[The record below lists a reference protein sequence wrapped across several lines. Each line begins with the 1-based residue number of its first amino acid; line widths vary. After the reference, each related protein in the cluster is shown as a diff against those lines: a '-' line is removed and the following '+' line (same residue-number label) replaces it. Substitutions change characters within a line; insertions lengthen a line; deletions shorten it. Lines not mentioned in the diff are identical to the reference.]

1 MEIEVKGHSGCNIE
15 IVREDNDLFI
25 YKSSR
30 DTKYLPRLVMQAEKQ
45 RKAAQEEYQHVRI
58 PNIYN
63 VEQDAEHVSVKME
76 YVYSRNF
83 IEYFETAGFEQI
95 RYFIDALI
103 RFIEKELSGSP
114 MQSIPTSTTMD
125 KFLDVERKINANPL
139 LKDDPDIKEILLK
152 ARKRMN
158 ILCEQP
164 TIDIPVGV
172 CHGDLTFSNILFNG
186 NNYYLIDFLDSFIE
200 SPLMDIVKIRQDS
213 RHLWS
218 QLMYVKPYDK
228 LRLKI
233 ICEKIDT
240 EIDRYFSRYS
250 WYRRYYQDYQLLN
263 LLRILQYAK
272 ETKVVDYLKRETL
285 PQQTHPLPVGR
296 GEDTSK
302 DTMGVQA
309 NCPPPLQGG
318 AGGGSVRPFSL
329 IIPAAADNAA
339 QPDAMP
345 YVFSLDQSG
354 IMLCIRSIQGLNLE
368 VFDSIYFT
376 ILRKHAQMF
385 CLDELFKLQFK
396 RLGMDNAHLVILDEP
411 TKSQVETVQQ
421 TLKQEN
427 IGGAIFVK
435 DADGYFTG
443 EVRRE
448 NGVAVFALENLEMVD
463 PRHKS
468 YVSLDDMYYVTN
480 IIEKRIVSHYFN
492 VGGICLEDVGLFQ
505 SYYRRLLEM
514 SDDGR
519 MCMSH
524 VVYAMLLD
532 KLKFRP
538 IMAEDYID
546 YGTESLFNY
555 HQFHP

>member
-1 MEIEVKGHSGCNIE
+1 MEIEVKGHSGCSID

-30 DTKYLPRLVMQAEKQ
+30 DKKYLFRLVLQAEKQ
-45 RKAAQEEYQHVRI
+45 QKASMEEYQHVRI
-58 PNIYN
+58 PRIFN

-103 RFIEKELSGSP
+103 LFIEKELKGSAI
-114 MQSIPTSTTMD
+114 QSVPTSVTME
-125 KFLDVERKINANPL
+125 KFLDVEQKIGFNPL
-139 LKDDPDIKEILLK
+139 LKDNADIKDILQIVK
-152 ARKRMN
+152 GR
-158 ILCEQP
+158 IDDLCSQSS
-164 TIDIPVGV
+164 IDIPVGI

-213 RHLWS
+213 HHLWS

-233 ICEKIDT
+233 ICEKIDH
-240 EIDRYFSRYS
+240 EIDRYFSKYE
-250 WYRRYYQDYQLLN
+250 WYRNYYEIYQLLN
-263 LLRILQYAK
+263 LLRILQYVK
-272 ETKVVDYLKRETL
+272 ESKVVDYLKVELYRIL
-285 PQQTHPLPVGR
+285 NQTQTIEPESLTKCD
-296 GEDTSK
+296 DTKSE
-302 DTMGVQA
+302 
-309 NCPPPLQGG
+309 
-318 AGGGSVRPFSL
+318 FSL
-329 IIPAAADNAA
+329 IVPVAADNAS
-339 QPDAMP
+339 QPDTMP

-354 IMLCIRSIQGLNLE
+354 IMLCIRSIQGLNLSA
-368 VFDSIYFT
+368 FNNIYFT
-376 ILRKHAQMF
+376 ILRKHAQLF
-385 CLDELFKLQFK
+385 SLDEMFKLQFK
-396 RLGMDNAHLVILDEP
+396 RLGLNNAHLVILDNP
-411 TKSQVETVQQ
+411 TMSQVETVHQ
-421 TLKQEN
+421 TLVQAN
-427 IGGAIFVK
+427 INGSIFIK

-492 VGGICLEDVGLFQ
+492 VGGICLESANLFQ
-505 SYYRRLLEM
+505 HYYRHLQQI
-514 SDDGR
+514 SDDGK

-524 VVYAMLLD
+524 IVYAMLLN

-538 IMAEDYID
+538 IMAKDYID

-555 HQFHP
+555 HIFHK

>member
-1 MEIEVKGHSGCNIE
+1 MMEIEVKGHSGCSID

-30 DTKYLPRLVMQAEKQ
+30 DKKYLSRLILQAEKQ
-45 RKAAQEEYQHVRI
+45 QKASMEEYQHVRI
-58 PNIYN
+58 PQIFN

-95 RYFIDALI
+95 KYFIDALI
-103 RFIEKELSGSP
+103 LFIEREIKRSVI
-114 MQSIPTSTTMD
+114 QNVPTSVTME
-125 KFLDVERKINANPL
+125 KFLDVAQKINSNAL
-139 LKDDPDIKEILLK
+139 LKDDLDIKDILHK
-152 ARKRMN
+152 AKER
-158 ILCEQP
+158 IDTLCTQP
-164 TIDIPVGV
+164 SITIPVGI

-213 RHLWS
+213 YHLWS
-218 QLMYVKPYDK
+218 QLMYIKPYDK

-233 ICEKIDT
+233 ICEKIDN
-240 EIDRYFSRYS
+240 EIDNYFSKYK
-250 WYRRYYQDYQLLN
+250 WYKEYYKNYQLLN
-263 LLRILQYAK
+263 LLRILQYVK
-272 ETKVVDYLKRETL
+272 EPKVVDYLKIEIKRILHEA
-285 PQQTHPLPVGR
+285 
-296 GEDTSK
+296 
-302 DTMGVQA
+302 QA
-309 NCPPPLQGG
+309 TKQESPTKFNDINNE
-318 AGGGSVRPFSL
+318 FSL
-329 IIPAAADNAA
+329 IVPVAADNAS
-339 QPDAMP
+339 QSNAMP

-368 VFDSIYFT
+368 TFDNIYFT
-376 ILRKHAQMF
+376 ILRKHAQLF
-385 CLDELFKLQFK
+385 CLDEMFKLQFK
-396 RLGMDNAHLVILDEP
+396 RLGLNNAHLVILDNP

-421 TLKQEN
+421 TLTQEG
-427 IGGAIFVK
+427 IKGSIFVK
-435 DADGYFTG
+435 DADGFFTG

-480 IIEKRIVSHYFN
+480 IIEKRIISHYFN
-492 VGGICLEDVGLFQ
+492 VGGICLENTDTFQ
-505 SYYRRLLEM
+505 YYYRHLLEM
-514 SDDGR
+514 SDDGK

-524 VVYAMLLD
+524 IVYAMLLD

-538 IMAEDYID
+538 IMAKDYKD
-546 YGTESLFNY
+546 YGTELLFNY
-555 HQFHP
+555 HNMHK

>member
-1 MEIEVKGHSGCNIE
+1 MMEIEVKGHSGCSID

-25 YKSSR
+25 YKSSH
-30 DTKYLPRLVMQAEKQ
+30 DKKYLTRLVSQAEKQ
-45 RKAAQEEYQHVRI
+45 QKASMEEYQHMRI
-58 PNIYN
+58 PQIFN

-95 RYFIDALI
+95 KYFIDALI
-103 RFIEKELSGSP
+103 LFVEREIKGSVI
-114 MQSIPTSTTMD
+114 QKVPTSVTM
-125 KFLDVERKINANPL
+125 KKYLDVELKINSNPL
-139 LKDDPDIKEILLK
+139 LKEDIDIKGILQK
-152 ARKRMN
+152 VKERIDA
-158 ILCEQP
+158 LCIQP
-164 TIDIPVGV
+164 FINIPVGI

-213 RHLWS
+213 FHLWS

-233 ICEKIDT
+233 ICAKIDK
-240 EIDRYFSRYS
+240 EIDKYFSKYE
-250 WYRRYYQDYQLLN
+250 WYLNYYKDYQLLN
-263 LLRILQYAK
+263 LLRILQYVK
-272 ETKVVDYLKRETL
+272 ESKVVDYLKVEIYRIL
-285 PQQTHPLPVGR
+285 NQT
-296 GEDTSK
+296 
-302 DTMGVQA
+302 QA
-309 NCPPPLQGG
+309 TEPESLTKCDN
-318 AGGGSVRPFSL
+318 ATKEFSL
-329 IIPAAADNAA
+329 IVPVAADNAS

-354 IMLCIRSIQGLNLE
+354 IMLCIRSIQGLNLDT
-368 VFDSIYFT
+368 FDNIYFT
-376 ILRKHAQMF
+376 ILHKHAQLF
-385 CLDELFKLQFK
+385 CLDEIFKLQFK
-396 RLGMDNAHLVILDEP
+396 RLGLNNAHLVILNKP

-421 TLKQEN
+421 TLTKEN
-427 IGGAIFVK
+427 IKGAIFIK
-435 DADGYFTG
+435 DADGFFTG

-492 VGGICLEDVGLFQ
+492 VGGICLENTDLFQ
-505 SYYRRLLEM
+505 YYYRQLLEM
-514 SDDGR
+514 SDDGK

-524 VVYAMLLD
+524 IIYAMLLN

-538 IMAEDYID
+538 IMAKDYID
-546 YGTESLFNY
+546 YGTELLYNY
-555 HQFHP
+555 HIFHK

>member
-1 MEIEVKGHSGCNIE
+1 MEIEVKGHSGCNID
-15 IVREDNDLFI
+15 IVREGNDLFV
-25 YKSSR
+25 YKSSH
-30 DTKYLPRLVMQAEKQ
+30 DKEYLSRLLLQADKQ
-45 RKAAQEEYQHVRI
+45 REASKKEYQHMRI
-58 PNIYN
+58 PQIFN

-95 RYFIDALI
+95 QYFIDALI
-103 RFIEKELSGSP
+103 LFIERELKGSA
-114 MQSIPTSTTMD
+114 MQRVSTSVTMD
-125 KFLDVERKINANPL
+125 KFIDVEKKIFSNPL
-139 LKDDPDIKEILLK
+139 IKDDPSIKDLLQRS
-152 ARKRMN
+152 RKRMEA
-158 ILCEQP
+158 LCEQP
-164 TIDIPVGV
+164 SIDIPIGI

-233 ICEKIDT
+233 ICEKIDN
-240 EIDRYFSRYS
+240 EIDRYFSRYE
-250 WYRRYYQDYQLLN
+250 WYKRYYNDYQLLN

-272 ETKVVDYLKRETL
+272 GTKVVEYLKEEIEKSQHPH
-285 PQQTHPLPVGR
+285 PQPLPVREGNN
-296 GEDTSK
+296 S
-302 DTMGVQA
+302 
-309 NCPPPLQGG
+309 PQG
-318 AGGGSVRPFSL
+318 PFSL
-329 IIPAAADNAA
+329 IIPAAADNAS
-339 QPDAMP
+339 QPDSMP
-345 YVFSLDQSG
+345 YVFSLDHSG
-354 IMLCIRSIQGLNLE
+354 IMLCIRSIQGLNLNA
-368 VFDSIYFT
+368 FDNIYFT

-396 RLGMDNAHLVILDEP
+396 RLGLSNVSLVILDHP

-421 TLKQEN
+421 TLTQEN
-427 IGGAIFVK
+427 IKGSIFVK
-435 DADGYFTG
+435 DADGYFTS
-443 EVRRE
+443 EVLRE

-492 VGGICLEDVGLFQ
+492 VGGICLEDTVLFQ
-505 SYYRRLLEM
+505 HYYKRLLQM
-514 SDDGR
+514 SIDGR

-524 VVYAMLLD
+524 IVYAMLLD

-538 IMAEDYID
+538 IMAKEYID

-555 HQFHP
+555 HKFHQ

>member
-15 IVREDNDLFI
+15 IVREENDLFI
-25 YKSSR
+25 YKTSS
-30 DTKYLPRLVMQAEKQ
+30 DPKYLSRLVLQAEKQ
-45 RKAAQEEYQHVRI
+45 RKASQEEYQHVRI
-58 PNIYN
+58 PHIFR
-63 VEQDAEHVSVKME
+63 VEQDADHVAIKME

-95 RYFIDALI
+95 QYFIDALI
-103 RFIEKELSGSP
+103 LFIERELKGSP
-114 MQSIPTSTTMD
+114 MQSVPTSVTMD

-139 LKDDPDIKEILLK
+139 LKDDPAIQDILLMAK
-152 ARKRMN
+152 ERMEA
-158 ILCEQP
+158 LCRCP
-164 TIDIPVGV
+164 SIDIPVGV

-213 RHLWS
+213 HHLWS

-233 ICEKIDT
+233 ICEKIDN
-240 EIDRYFSRYS
+240 EIDRYFNRYE
-250 WYRRYYQDYQLLN
+250 WYQHYYDDYQLLN

-272 ETKVVDYLKRETL
+272 EPKVVEYLKKEIDGQKIQDVQRESPSPIS
-285 PQQTHPLPVGR
+285 PQ
-296 GEDTSK
+296 
-302 DTMGVQA
+302 VQ
-309 NCPPPLQGG
+309 NL
-318 AGGGSVRPFSL
+318 SL

-354 IMLCIRSIQGLNLE
+354 IMLCIRSIQGLNLNS
-368 VFDSIYFT
+368 FDNIYFT
-376 ILRKHAQMF
+376 ILRKHAEAF
-385 CLDELFKLQFK
+385 CLDELFSLQFK
-396 RLGMDNAHLVILDEP
+396 RLGMKNAHLVILDHP
-411 TKSQVETVQQ
+411 TRSQVETVEQ
-421 TLKQEN
+421 TLKQEG
-427 IGGAIFVK
+427 IQGAIFVK
-435 DADGYFTG
+435 DADGYFSG
-443 EVRRE
+443 EVHRE

-492 VGGICLEDVGLFQ
+492 VGGICLEDTDLFLH
-505 SYYRRLLEM
+505 YYRRLLPM
-514 SDDGR
+514 SDNGR
-519 MCMSH
+519 LCMSH

-538 IMAEDYID
+538 IMAKDYID

-555 HQFHP
+555 HRLHR

>member
-1 MEIEVKGHSGCNIE
+1 MMEIEVKGHSGCNID
-15 IVREDNDLFI
+15 IVRENNDLFI

-30 DTKYLPRLVMQAEKQ
+30 NKKYLSRLVLQAEKQ
-45 RKAAQEEYQHVRI
+45 QKASKVEYQHVRI
-58 PNIYN
+58 PQIFN

-103 RFIEKELSGSP
+103 LFIEKELKDSAI
-114 MQSIPTSTTMD
+114 QSVHTSVTME
-125 KFLDVERKINANPL
+125 KYLDVEQKICSNPLIKDNANI
-139 LKDDPDIKEILLK
+139 KDILQIAKERIET
-152 ARKRMN
+152 
-158 ILCEQP
+158 LCEQE
-164 TIDIPVGV
+164 TIDIPVGI

-213 RHLWS
+213 YHLWS

-233 ICEKIDT
+233 ICEKIDH
-240 EIDRYFSRYS
+240 EIDRYFSKYK
-250 WYRRYYQDYQLLN
+250 WYRNYYKDYQILN

-272 ETKVVDYLKRETL
+272 EPKVVDYLITEIYRIL
-285 PQQTHPLPVGR
+285 NPAQTTGPESLTKND
-296 GEDTSK
+296 DT
-302 DTMGVQA
+302 TNG
-309 NCPPPLQGG
+309 
-318 AGGGSVRPFSL
+318 FSL
-329 IIPAAADNAA
+329 IIPVAADNAS

-354 IMLCIRSIQGLNLE
+354 IMLCIRSIQGLNLDI
-368 VFDSIYFT
+368 FDNIYFT
-376 ILRKHAQMF
+376 ILSKHAQLF
-385 CLDELFKLQFK
+385 CLDEIFMLQFK
-396 RLGMDNAHLVILDEP
+396 RLGLNNAHLVILDNP
-411 TKSQVETVQQ
+411 TMSQVETVQQ
-421 TLKQEN
+421 TLIQEN
-427 IGGAIFVK
+427 INGAIFIK

-443 EVRRE
+443 DVRRE

-492 VGGICLEDVGLFQ
+492 VGGICLENTDLFQ
-505 SYYRRLLEM
+505 QYYRHLLQISE
-514 SDDGR
+514 DGK

-524 VVYAMLLD
+524 VVYAMLLN

-555 HQFHP
+555 HIFHK

>member
-1 MEIEVKGHSGCNIE
+1 MEIEVKGHSGCNID
-15 IVREDNDLFI
+15 IVREGNDLFV
-25 YKSSR
+25 YKSSH
-30 DTKYLPRLVMQAEKQ
+30 DKEYLSRLLLQADKQ
-45 RKAAQEEYQHVRI
+45 REASKKEYQHMRI
-58 PNIYN
+58 PQIFN
-63 VEQDAEHVSVKME
+63 VEQDAEHVSIKME

-95 RYFIDALI
+95 QYFIDALI
-103 RFIEKELSGSP
+103 LFIERELKVSA
-114 MQSIPTSTTMD
+114 MQHVSTSMTMD
-125 KFLDVERKINANPL
+125 KFNGVEKKILSNPL
-139 LKDDPDIKEILLK
+139 IKDDPSIKDLLQK
-152 ARKRMN
+152 SRKR
-158 ILCEQP
+158 IDTLCEQSF
-164 TIDIPVGV
+164 IDIPVGF

-233 ICEKIDT
+233 ICEKIDN
-240 EIDRYFSRYS
+240 EIDRYFSRYE
-250 WYRRYYQDYQLLN
+250 WYKRYYNDYQLLN

-272 ETKVVDYLKRETL
+272 GAKVVEYLKEEIEKS
-285 PQQTHPLPVGR
+285 QQPHPRPLPVREGNNSPQ
-296 GEDTSK
+296 E
-302 DTMGVQA
+302 
-309 NCPPPLQGG
+309 
-318 AGGGSVRPFSL
+318 PFSL
-329 IIPAAADNAA
+329 IIPAAADNAS

-345 YVFSLDQSG
+345 YVFSLDHSG
-354 IMLCIRSIQGLNLE
+354 IMLCIRSIQGLNLNA
-368 VFDSIYFT
+368 FDNIYFT

-396 RLGMDNAHLVILDEP
+396 RLGLSNASLVILDHP

-421 TLKQEN
+421 TLTQEN
-427 IGGAIFVK
+427 IKGSIFVK
-435 DADGYFTG
+435 DADGFFTG
-443 EVRRE
+443 EVLRE

-492 VGGICLEDVGLFQ
+492 VGGICLEDTVLFQ
-505 SYYRRLLEM
+505 HYYKRLLQM
-514 SDDGR
+514 SIDGR

-524 VVYAMLLD
+524 IVYAMLLD

-538 IMAEDYID
+538 IMAKEYID

-555 HQFHP
+555 HKFHQ

>member
-1 MEIEVKGHSGCNIE
+1 MEIEVKGHSGCSID

-25 YKSSR
+25 YKSSH
-30 DTKYLPRLVMQAEKQ
+30 DKKYLTRLVSQAEKQ
-45 RKAAQEEYQHVRI
+45 QKASMEEYQHVRI
-58 PNIYN
+58 PQIFN

-95 RYFIDALI
+95 KYFIDALI
-103 RFIEKELSGSP
+103 LFVEREIKGSVI
-114 MQSIPTSTTMD
+114 QKVPTAVTM
-125 KFLDVERKINANPL
+125 KKYLDVEQKINSNPL
-139 LKDDPDIKEILLK
+139 LKDDIDIKDILQK
-152 ARKRMN
+152 AKGQ
-158 ILCEQP
+158 IDALCTQP
-164 TIDIPVGV
+164 SLNIPVGI

-213 RHLWS
+213 YHLWS

-233 ICEKIDT
+233 ICEKIDK
-240 EIDRYFSRYS
+240 EIDKYFSKYE
-250 WYRRYYQDYQLLN
+250 WYLNYYKDYQLLN
-263 LLRILQYAK
+263 LLRILQYVK
-272 ETKVVDYLKRETL
+272 ESKVVDYLKVEIYRILNQAQAKE
-285 PQQTHPLPVGR
+285 PEPLTKC
-296 GEDTSK
+296 DDAIK
-302 DTMGVQA
+302 D
-309 NCPPPLQGG
+309 
-318 AGGGSVRPFSL
+318 FSL
-329 IIPAAADNAA
+329 IVPVAADNTS

-354 IMLCIRSIQGLNLE
+354 IMLCIRSIQGLNLDT
-368 VFDSIYFT
+368 FDNIYFT
-376 ILRKHAQMF
+376 ILRKHAQLF
-385 CLDELFKLQFK
+385 CLDEIFKLQFK
-396 RLGMDNAHLVILDEP
+396 RLGMNNAHLVILDKP

-421 TLKQEN
+421 TLTQED
-427 IGGAIFVK
+427 IKGSIFVK

-468 YVSLDDMYYVTN
+468 YVSLDDMYYITN

-492 VGGICLEDVGLFQ
+492 VGGICLENTDLFQ
-505 SYYRRLLEM
+505 YYYRQLLEM
-514 SDDGR
+514 SDDGK

-524 VVYAMLLD
+524 IIYAMLLN

-538 IMAEDYID
+538 IMAKDYID
-546 YGTESLFNY
+546 YGTELLYNY
-555 HQFHP
+555 HIFHK

>member
-1 MEIEVKGHSGCNIE
+1 MMEIEVKGHSGCSID

-30 DTKYLPRLVMQAEKQ
+30 DKKYLSRLILQAEKQ
-45 RKAAQEEYQHVRI
+45 QKASMEEYQHVRI
-58 PNIYN
+58 PQIFN

-103 RFIEKELSGSP
+103 LFIEKELKGSDI
-114 MQSIPTSTTMD
+114 QSVPTSVTME
-125 KFLDVERKINANPL
+125 KFLDVEQKIGSNPL
-139 LKDDPDIKEILLK
+139 IIDNADIKDILRIAK
-152 ARKRMN
+152 KR
-158 ILCEQP
+158 IETLCSQSS
-164 TIDIPVGV
+164 IDIPVGI

-213 RHLWS
+213 YHLWS

-233 ICEKIDT
+233 ICEKIDH
-240 EIDRYFSRYS
+240 EIDRYFSKYE
-250 WYRRYYQDYQLLN
+250 WYRNYYKDYQILN

-272 ETKVVDYLKRETL
+272 EPKVVDYLKTEIYRIL
-285 PQQTHPLPVGR
+285 HQMQTSEPESLTKY
-296 GEDTSK
+296 D
-302 DTMGVQA
+302 DQA
-309 NCPPPLQGG
+309 NE
-318 AGGGSVRPFSL
+318 FSL
-329 IIPAAADNAA
+329 IIPVAADNAS

-354 IMLCIRSIQGLNLE
+354 IMLCIRSIQGLNLSA
-368 VFDSIYFT
+368 FNNIYFT
-376 ILRKHAQMF
+376 ILRKHAELF
-385 CLDELFKLQFK
+385 SLDEIFKLQFK
-396 RLGMDNAHLVILDEP
+396 RLGLNNAHLVILNNP
-411 TKSQVETVQQ
+411 TMSQVETVQQ
-421 TLKQEN
+421 TLIQEDIN
-427 IGGAIFVK
+427 GAIFIK

-492 VGGICLEDVGLFQ
+492 VGGICLENTDLFQ
-505 SYYRRLLEM
+505 HYYKHLLQM
-514 SDDGR
+514 SDDGKI
-519 MCMSH
+519 CMSH
-524 VVYAMLLD
+524 VVYAMLLN

-538 IMAEDYID
+538 IMAKDYID

-555 HQFHP
+555 HNFHK

>member
-1 MEIEVKGHSGCNIE
+1 MMEIEVKGHSGCNID

-25 YKSSR
+25 YKTSS
-30 DTKYLPRLVMQAEKQ
+30 DPKYLSRLVMQAEKQ
-45 RKAAQEEYQHVRI
+45 RKASQEEYQHVRI
-58 PNIYN
+58 PHIFN
-63 VEQDAEHVSVKME
+63 VEQDAKHVSVKME

-95 RYFIDALI
+95 QYFIDALI
-103 RFIEKELSGSP
+103 LFIERELKGSTI
-114 MQSIPTSTTMD
+114 QRVPTSVTME
-125 KFLDVERKINANPL
+125 KYLDVEKKIASNPL
-139 LKDDPDIKEILLK
+139 VKDDPSIKDLL
-152 ARKRMN
+152 RKSRER
-158 ILCEQP
+158 IEALCQQP
-164 TIDIPVGV
+164 YIDIPVGL

-213 RHLWS
+213 CHLWS

-233 ICEKIDT
+233 ICEKIDN
-240 EIDRYFSRYS
+240 EIDRYFSRYE
-250 WYRRYYQDYQLLN
+250 WYQHYYNDFQLLN

-272 ETKVVDYLKRETL
+272 EPKVVDYLKEEIEPTPNPSQRE
-285 PQQTHPLPVGR
+285 GSSN
-296 GEDTSK
+296 TS
-302 DTMGVQA
+302 TPEML
-309 NCPPPLQGG
+309 LQGDQSPLHL
-318 AGGGSVRPFSL
+318 GGTGDRLFSL
-329 IIPAAADNAA
+329 IIPAAADNAS
-339 QPDAMP
+339 QPDVMP
-345 YVFSLDQSG
+345 YVFSLDHSG
-354 IMLCIRSIQGLNLE
+354 IMLCIRSIQGLNLHA
-368 VFDSIYFT
+368 FDNIYFT
-376 ILRKHAQMF
+376 ILRKHVESF
-385 CLDELFKLQFK
+385 CLDEMFKLQFK
-396 RLGMDNAHLVILDEP
+396 RLGLSNAHLVILDHP

-421 TLKQEN
+421 TLTQEN
-427 IGGAIFVK
+427 IKGSIFVK

-443 EVRRE
+443 EVLRE

-492 VGGICLEDVGLFQ
+492 VGGICLEDTDLFQ
-505 SYYRRLLEM
+505 HYYRRLLQM

-524 VVYAMLLD
+524 IVYAMLID

-538 IMAEDYID
+538 IMAKDYID
-546 YGTESLFNY
+546 YGTESLFKY
-555 HQFHP
+555 HKFHQ